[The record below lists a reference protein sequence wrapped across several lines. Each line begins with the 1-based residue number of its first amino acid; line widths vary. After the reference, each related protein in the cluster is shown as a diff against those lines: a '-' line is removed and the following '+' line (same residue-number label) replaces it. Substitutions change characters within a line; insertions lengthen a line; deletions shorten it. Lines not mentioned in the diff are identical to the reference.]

1 MWPRDTNWR
10 QGSLLIAEKFGEIK
24 HLVPYECDLIIAISH
39 DCDIAYDKLEAEP
52 NIEFV
57 SAKVLPLSAGDGN
70 FTHSKNPRKLRLPY
84 NEREVLELN
93 ANQKFSIPKGELI
106 KIAPS
111 NDTLDDKSKGV
122 LQTWLSIRY
131 RRHAFPDNLAARLI
145 PVEEFL
151 KKEGKKHSQEIMGY
165 WLNYEPRKIELGNE
179 EPYELWIRIV
189 YSSDIVDAETKAKVL
204 ADKLKRDFG
213 KIIQKSS
220 DAGRID
226 LRLCEASA
234 DTEFTLYDQR
244 NYLEYSLE
252 YISHQ
257 AES

>member
-1 MWPRDTNWR
+1 M
-10 QGSLLIAEKFGEIK
+10 
-24 HLVPYECDLIIAISH
+24 
-39 DCDIAYDKLEAEP
+39 
-52 NIEFV
+52 
-57 SAKVLPLSAGDGN
+57 
-70 FTHSKNPRKLRLPY
+70 
-84 NEREVLELN
+84 
-93 ANQKFSIPKGELI
+93 
-106 KIAPS
+106 
-111 NDTLDDKSKGV
+111 
-122 LQTWLSIRY
+122 
-131 RRHAFPDNLAARLI
+131 
-145 PVEEFL
+145 EEFL